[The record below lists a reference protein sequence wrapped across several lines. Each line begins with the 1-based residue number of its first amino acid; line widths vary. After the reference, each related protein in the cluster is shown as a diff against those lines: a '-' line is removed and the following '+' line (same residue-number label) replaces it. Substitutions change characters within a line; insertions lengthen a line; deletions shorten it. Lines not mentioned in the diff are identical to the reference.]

1 MIYFILGLD
10 GPHVNVVSH
19 ILKKCGL
26 NFNENNDET
35 NLKEYTKNSVFE
47 PYRRHLNDNQY
58 RLDQDYI
65 NELYGF
71 TRNELELNQITL
83 ATKEFRDYICI
94 QYLLQSPAFGKII
107 YVDYKYEDIN
117 EEFLQSV
124 DESRYN
130 KNLTQ
135 LESFLDLAK
144 QSHWGTIIIDYKM
157 FINDSVY
164 RKEILLQ
171 IVESEYT
178 VDSVLHNLKSIKT
191 TEDPDDI
198 EDTQFN
204 YIIAQY
210 NDDFASTL
218 LSNII
223 EEIPSQDISTQEL
236 KNYVENQNSKT

>member
-10 GPHVNVVSH
+10 GPHINVVSH

-26 NFNENNDET
+26 NFNDNNEET
-35 NLKEYTKNSVFE
+35 NLKDYTKNTVLE
-47 PYRRHLNDNQY
+47 PYRRHLNENQSE
-58 RLDQDYI
+58 LDQNYI

-71 TRNELELNQITL
+71 IRNELELNQMTL

-117 EEFLQSV
+117 EEFLNSV
-124 DESRYN
+124 DESRYK
-130 KNLTQ
+130 KNLPQ
-135 LESFLDLAK
+135 VESFLELAK
-144 QSHWGTIIIDYKM
+144 QSHWVALTIDYKL
-157 FINDSVY
+157 FINDPVY

-171 IVESEYT
+171 IVESESDI
-178 VDSVLHNLKSIKT
+178 DSVLETLYSIKT
-191 TEDPDDI
+191 TQDPDDI

-204 YIIAQY
+204 YLVSQY

-223 EEIPSQDISTQEL
+223 EEIPPQDISTQEL
-236 KNYVENQNSKT
+236 KSYVENQNSKT